1 MIHKLTLQSIIS
13 KYYLNGTVEA
23 VKWVIK
29 DENLTIRFMSPNKD
43 MLGELTYSGFKST
56 NNEIA
61 IYNTSQL
68 NKLLSIMSGNVM
80 LSVSK
85 SGGVNTHLMIGDT
98 QFNSI
103 YALADTLL
111 IGKVAKAEEPSEYTS
126 TSTIDIEQITALIKA
141 KSALPDTTVVNIS
154 TENNINGDNVLRFTI
169 GEKSSYS
176 NLIQYDIATQSN
188 GTFDIPFN
196 ANILKEILVANK
208 DQESGTIEISKD
220 GLIKLSFE
228 SEDKTLKSTYFMV
241 RNQE

>member
-29 DENLTIRFMSPNKD
+29 NDKLTIRFMSPNKD
-43 MLGELTYSGFKST
+43 MLGEITFDGFRLTD
-56 NNEIA
+56 NELA

-68 NKLLSIMSGNVM
+68 NKLLSITSGDIM
-80 LSVSK
+80 LNISK
-85 SGGVNTHLMIGDT
+85 SGGINTHLTIADS
-98 QFNSI
+98 QFNAI

-126 TSTIDIEQITALIKA
+126 VSTLENEQITALIKA
-141 KSALPDTTVVNIS
+141 KSALPDATIINIS
-154 TENNINGDNVLRFTI
+154 TETNINGDPVLKFTI

-188 GTFDIPFN
+188 GTFEIPFN
-196 ANILKEILVANK
+196 ADIFKEILVANK
-208 DQESGTIEISKD
+208 DQEGKIEISKD
-220 GLIKLSFE
+220 GLMKLSFE